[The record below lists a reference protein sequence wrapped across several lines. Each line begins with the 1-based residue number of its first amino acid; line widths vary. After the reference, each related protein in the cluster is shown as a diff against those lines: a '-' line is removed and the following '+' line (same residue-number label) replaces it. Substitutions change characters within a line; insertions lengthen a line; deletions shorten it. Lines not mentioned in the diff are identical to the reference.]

1 MLADES
7 RAFEPRSQY
16 TRNEEDEQDG
26 QSSYSPYSS
35 DSDNVTVNEYP
46 ETCTGDDCKDWMV
59 KIKDFRPSYQGG
71 GGGGGGG
78 TFIFKVTEPS
88 QDLTI
93 IKPI

>member
-7 RAFEPRSQY
+7 KSFEPQSQY

-46 ETCTGDDCKDWMV
+46 ETCTGEDCKDWMV
-59 KIKDFRPSYQGG
+59 KIKDWWWWRWNFH
-71 GGGGGGG
+71 
-78 TFIFKVTEPS
+78 F
-88 QDLTI
+88 
-93 IKPI
+93 

>member
-7 RAFEPRSQY
+7 KVFQPYSQFAREKEPEEENAPYYSSQY
-16 TRNEEDEQDG
+16 LL
-26 QSSYSPYSS
+26 
-35 DSDNVTVNEYP
+35 DSDNVTVKEIS

-78 TFIFKVTEPS
+78 TFIFKVA
-88 QDLTI
+88 
-93 IKPI
+93 